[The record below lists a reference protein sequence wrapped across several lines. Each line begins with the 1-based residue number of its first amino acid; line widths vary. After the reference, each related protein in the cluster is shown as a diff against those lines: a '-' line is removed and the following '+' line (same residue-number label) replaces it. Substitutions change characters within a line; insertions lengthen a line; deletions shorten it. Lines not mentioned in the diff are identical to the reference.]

1 MIIVVAIDADLSDA
15 TQLALHATSLLLA
28 QSLQP
33 TGVVLLHVIPVPD
46 MPQSRFG
53 TSRFTPTAEQR
64 ELAEHALHRA
74 HLELLKQGIVP
85 EQIEI
90 LLRSGI
96 PADEIVKVAQERD
109 TDCILIGRRGNSL
122 KQKIRRFFLGST
134 SSGVLRLARCPVLI
148 NSLSAIPAPRNLV
161 NWYNRAIAEYLHEHP
176 GRLMSFT
183 SSEAAH
189 LFAPSQRRAGRQEIA
204 AASVALDQLTRSGV
218 LVCHNVNGELQF
230 LND

>member
-15 TQLALHATSLLLA
+15 TRLALHATSLLLA

-53 TSRFTPTAEQR
+53 RSRFTPTAEQR
-64 ELAEHALHRA
+64 EVAEQALHRA
-74 HLELLKQGIVP
+74 RLELLKQSIVP

-134 SSGVLRLARCPVLI
+134 SSGVLQLARCPVLI

-161 NWYNRAIAEYLHEHP
+161 HWYKRAIAEYLHEHP

-183 SSEAAH
+183 SSEAAQ

-218 LVCHNVNGELQF
+218 LVCHNVNVELQF